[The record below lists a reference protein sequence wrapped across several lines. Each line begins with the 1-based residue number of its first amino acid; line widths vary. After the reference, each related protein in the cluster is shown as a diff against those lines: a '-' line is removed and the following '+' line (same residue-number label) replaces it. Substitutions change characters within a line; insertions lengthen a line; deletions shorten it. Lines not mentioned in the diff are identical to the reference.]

1 MHIKIVDYNT
11 SELKKIQALNLIIER
26 VYNNYFNERSK
37 YKGEFLDLTPDLQI
51 DSQLGTVYSSCPYDI
66 FSLLEEIFLISNE
79 IKLFVVFDVSKQ
91 VGFWEDELYNR
102 KELFFG
108 FFYFFAD
115 NVQGA
120 AGDKPFHLFWRKCM
134 HCLKLN
140 ILATALMNNATNC
153 LIWDWWHLANT
164 DRVILAN

>member
-66 FSLLEEIFLISNE
+66 FSLLEEIFSVHSKLPFFIE
-79 IKLFVVFDVSKQ
+79 I
-91 VGFWEDELYNR
+91 
-102 KELFFG
+102 
-108 FFYFFAD
+108 
-115 NVQGA
+115 
-120 AGDKPFHLFWRKCM
+120 
-134 HCLKLN
+134 
-140 ILATALMNNATNC
+140 T
-153 LIWDWWHLANT
+153 
-164 DRVILAN
+164 